1 LLAFINLRKNL
12 AAEKRT
18 PWRLRLDELFDMESL
33 YIKGIQSLQLA
44 TQPFMETWQT
54 WLFVADGLCKVY
66 EVSHIPSIPSG
77 NLT

>member
-1 LLAFINLRKNL
+1 LNGKKTSSTCELLAFINLRKNL

-44 TQPFMETWQT
+44 TQPFMETWH
-54 WLFVADGLCKVY
+54 GCR
-66 EVSHIPSIPSG
+66 G
-77 NLT
+77 